1 MSAESADQEQTAVR
15 RLLTENQ
22 KLKQRVFDLEEKIRK
37 MGSGG
42 EGHAGSSGSSVL
54 KLIEHKDFQLQQCVA
69 RLEEKKEQL
78 AQAAQDLAKWSD
90 TLRLYQDIFDNDAS
104 AIIGVNREG
113 RIILFN
119 STAPQLLGEK
129 FKDALHQPIEKVDFG
144 AFDPDTPRRVREAMA
159 SRKPLDSSIVVR
171 DRRILTSVQPIGS
184 ETEVRGALLRVQVLS
199 GK

>member
-22 KLKQRVFDLEEKIRK
+22 RLKQRVFDLEEKFRK
-37 MGSGG
+37 LAASG
-42 EGHAGSSGSSVL
+42 EGHGSSGSSVL
-54 KLIEHKDFQLQQCVA
+54 KLIEHKDFQLQQCSA

-78 AQAAQDLAKWSD
+78 AEAAE

-104 AIIGVNREG
+104 AMIGVNRDG

-119 STAPQLLGEK
+119 RSAPQLLGEK
-129 FKDALHQPIEKVDFG
+129 FKDALHHPIDQADFG
-144 AFDPDTPRRVREAMA
+144 ALDPETPRRVREALA
-159 SRKPLDSSIVVR
+159 SRKPVEFSLVVR
-171 DRRILTSVQPIGS
+171 DRRIVTSVRPMGS
-184 ETEVRGALLRVQVLS
+184 ETETRGALIRIQVLP